1 MLKVIAT
8 LPEAKHFR
16 QIENRGDRYQ
26 WVDLASE
33 NLRIVAPIPD
43 PWGQEWSI
51 FVRLEQG
58 KTRGGLSYPR
68 KLSIVCFPLE
78 EGVDLPKAKFIRE
91 RWKGNF
97 VHSCEPTLLFFAFP
111 ARSNQDGS
119 SWLML
124 SVVCA

>member
-1 MLKVIAT
+1 MLKVIAA

-16 QIENRGDRYQ
+16 QIENRGDRHQ

-33 NLRIVAPIPD
+33 NLRILAPTPN
-43 PWGQEWSI
+43 PWEQDWSI
-51 FVRLEQG
+51 LVRLEQG
-58 KTRGGLSYPR
+58 KTRAGLTYPKR
-68 KLSIVCFPLE
+68 LNLVCFPLE
-78 EGVDLPKAKFIRE
+78 SKDESLKAKFVRE